1 MDILNTNWIILL
13 LDRGSLLEEIKT
25 SSILVHEIKTILS
38 RFLYLNNNYEIHL
51 LKCSMK
57 INDDI
62 TQSHKQQTQQYIYI
76 LNQNFTTFQDQR
88 RHTFRLISGALNPTF
103 HNSSFSRRSE
113 HCCSIFL
120 LSRGVNIP
128 SEFALSR
135 FVKRNGYC
143 KFSKKIKIRKKRGIS
158 LDTYVTLRP
167 SLRGTSSIVL
177 TRSIAPRRN

>member
-1 MDILNTNWIILL
+1 M
-13 LDRGSLLEEIKT
+13 
-25 SSILVHEIKTILS
+25 TIL
-38 RFLYLNNNYEIHL
+38 RKATNNKHNNI
-51 LKCSMK
+51 
-57 INDDI
+57 
-62 TQSHKQQTQQYIYI
+62 YIYI

>member
-1 MDILNTNWIILL
+1 
-13 LDRGSLLEEIKT
+13 
-25 SSILVHEIKTILS
+25 
-38 RFLYLNNNYEIHL
+38 
-51 LKCSMK
+51 MK

-76 LNQNFTTFQDQR
+76 Y
-88 RHTFRLISGALNPTF
+88 IEPEF
-103 HNSSFSRRSE
+103 HNFLRSTQTYIPTYQRCIKSDVSQQFLFSRSV

-177 TRSIAPRRN
+177 TRSIAPRRNQIP

>member
-1 MDILNTNWIILL
+1 
-13 LDRGSLLEEIKT
+13 
-25 SSILVHEIKTILS
+25 
-38 RFLYLNNNYEIHL
+38 
-51 LKCSMK
+51 MK

-62 TQSHKQQTQQYIYI
+62 TQSHKQQTQQYIYIYI

-103 HNSSFSRRSE
+103 HNSSFSRGAYTVAPFSSYHEGLIYPRNS
-113 HCCSIFL
+113 HY
-120 LSRGVNIP
+120 R
-128 SEFALSR
+128 FA
-135 FVKRNGYC
+135 KRNGYC